1 MPVGI
6 ASACFTLIFTITAGI
21 IKKLLSTTIKKKKK
35 HDQILMLAKSKH
47 SSIETLISRALNDMD
62 ITHKECVTILDEKK

>member
-1 MPVGI
+1 MLYFNF
-6 ASACFTLIFTITAGI
+6 SITAGI

-47 SSIETLISRALNDMD
+47 NSIETLILQVLNDTD
-62 ITHKECVTILDEKK
+62 ISHKEFITILDEKK